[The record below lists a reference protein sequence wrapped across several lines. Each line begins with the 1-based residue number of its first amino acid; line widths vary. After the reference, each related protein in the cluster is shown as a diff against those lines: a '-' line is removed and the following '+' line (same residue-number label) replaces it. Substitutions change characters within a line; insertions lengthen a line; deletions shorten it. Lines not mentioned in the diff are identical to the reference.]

1 MKKDLFELVFILDA
15 SGSMQAFV
23 DDTVGGYNSML
34 QKQREIEG
42 EAIVSTVLFNTQS
55 RVVHDRVALGEVS
68 EMTKKDYQTYGC
80 TAMLD
85 AIGDALHHIGNV
97 HKYAR
102 DEDRPEKTIVI
113 IITDGMENASRRY
126 TRGRVMEMISRQRE
140 KYGWEFIFLGAN
152 IEAEDVAENIGIERE
167 RAATYEQSTE
177 GITAC
182 FCMMSDAVVHMRQ
195 RRAEKRDEWKRK

>member
-15 SGSMQAFV
+15 SGSMQDFV
-23 DDTVGGYNSML
+23 GDTIGGYNSML

-42 EAIVSTVLFNTQS
+42 EVIVSTVLFNTES
-55 RVVHDRVALGEVS
+55 RVIHDRVALGEVG
-68 EMTKKDYQTYGC
+68 EMTRSDYLTFGC

-102 DEDRPEKTIVI
+102 DEDRPEKTMVI

-126 TRGRVMEMISRQRE
+126 TRGRIMEMIRRQRE

-167 RAATYEQSTE
+167 RAATYEQTAG
-177 GITAC
+177 GIVRCYCMTAEAI
-182 FCMMSDAVVHMRQ
+182 SEVRQ
-195 RRAEKRDEWKRK
+195 RRTLKRDAWKSK

>member
-15 SGSMQAFV
+15 SGSMQDFV
-23 DDTVGGYNSML
+23 GDTIGGYNSML

-42 EAIVSTVLFNTQS
+42 EVIVSTVLFNTES
-55 RVVHDRVALGEVS
+55 RVIHDRVALGEVG
-68 EMTKKDYQTYGC
+68 EMTRSDYLTFGC

-102 DEDRPEKTIVI
+102 DEDRPEKTMVI

-126 TRGRVMEMISRQRE
+126 TRGRIMEMIRRQRE

-167 RAATYEQSTE
+167 RAATYEQTAG
-177 GITAC
+177 GIVRCYCMTAEAI
-182 FCMMSDAVVHMRQ
+182 SEVRQ
-195 RRAEKRDEWKRK
+195 RRTPKRDAWKSK